1 MPTISIYRDDL
12 ETLLAGGERASGS
25 WSLDELEN
33 WLALVKGELKGHNSE
48 TGELRIELQDSNR
61 PDLWCCEGIARQ
73 IRIKRAGKPQTYPFF
88 KKPQHTTR
96 MIVVGPG
103 LETVRPYIAGCAATG
118 YSVSDEGLAQL
129 IQTQEKL
136 ADIFGRKRRTVSVG
150 LYRLADIVFPVRYE
164 LVKPDAARFTPLGMD
179 TVMTPAE
186 ILLVHPKGIE
196 YGCIVAGHDRVPL
209 LRDSKGQVLSFPPII
224 NSREIGEVQIGDSEL
239 FVEVT
244 GTDLAMVV
252 LTLNIFAAN
261 LADRGATITPV
272 RITYPGK
279 TSPGRSFMT
288 PTVLGKSRS
297 IPRQVI
303 ETALGERLSVQE
315 IGNALTAY
323 GYHVTKAAQK
333 VAVRL
338 PPYRNDVLHD
348 VDVVE
353 DVAISRGYNSFAPV
367 MPSQFTVGGV
377 SRLEDLAHKVRDLV
391 VGMGFQEMIANIM
404 GSRHDFCTRMR
415 IDGSEWAHLVEVD
428 NVMTQSYA
436 CLRQWVLPS
445 LLRVE
450 AASGRAFYPHR
461 IFEVGEVTV
470 PDIGV
475 DVGSRTL
482 TILGAVIAHSQA
494 NFSEIHSCLDL
505 LLYYLGFE
513 YKLAP
518 LDHPSFLDGRAGRI
532 LCHGQRVGLLGEVH
546 PEVLELWQT
555 GVPVAALELDL
566 TRISELLEANCK
578 D

>member
-1 MPTISIYRDDL
+1 MPTISIFRDDL
-12 ETLLAGGERASGS
+12 KALLTGEERTPTP
-25 WSLDELEN
+25 WSLDDFEG
-33 WLALVKGELKGHNSE
+33 WLSLVKGELKGHNPE

-73 IRIKRAGKPQTYPFF
+73 IKIKRMGKPPTYSFF
-88 KKPQHTTR
+88 TKPPRTTR
-96 MIVVGPG
+96 SIVVGSE
-103 LETVRPYIAGCAATG
+103 LETVRPYVAACAATG
-118 YSVSDEGLAQL
+118 YRVTDEGLGQL

-136 ADIFGRKRRTVSVG
+136 ADIFGRKRRTVSIG
-150 LYRLADIVFPVRYE
+150 LYRLAHIVFPVRYE
-164 LVKPDAARFTPLGMD
+164 LVKPDAAWFTPLGMD

-196 YGCIVAGHDRVPL
+196 YGPIVAGHDRVPL

-224 NSREIGEVQIGDSEL
+224 NSREVGELQVGDSEL

-252 LTLNIFAAN
+252 LTLNIFAVN

-272 RITYPGK
+272 HITYPHK
-279 TSPGRSFMT
+279 TSLGRSFVT
-288 PTVLGKSRS
+288 PIDVGKPRS

-315 IGNALTAY
+315 IGKALNAY
-323 GYHVTKAAQK
+323 GYHVTKTAQE

-377 SRLEDLAHKVRDLV
+377 SRLEDLANKVRDLM

-404 GSRHDFCTRMR
+404 GSRHDFCARMR
-415 IDGSEWAHLVEVD
+415 IDGTEWARLVEVD
-428 NVMTQSYA
+428 NVMTQSFA
-436 CLRQWVLPS
+436 CLRQWILPS

-450 AASGRAFYPHR
+450 GASSRAFYPHR
-461 IFEVGEVTV
+461 IFEVGEVAV
-470 PDIGV
+470 PDAGA
-475 DVGSRTL
+475 DVGSHTL
-482 TILGAVIAHSQA
+482 TMLGAVIAHSQA

-505 LLYYLGFE
+505 LLYYLGLD

-518 LDHPSFLDGRAGRI
+518 LDHPSFLEGRVGRI
-532 LCHGQRVGLLGEVH
+532 LCNGESVGLLGEVH
-546 PEVLELWQT
+546 PEVLEHWQA
-555 GVPVAALELDL
+555 GAPLAALELDL
-566 TRISELLEANCK
+566 TRIAGFL
-578 D
+578 